1 MEYVCLILQIIFIL
15 GIFLFKTNDRYLVK
29 YNEYYKKYLIVEMV
43 IQGMCFIANC
53 VIIFIIKELMIY
65 VIAVQVVLMSLI
77 LVFYS
82 RKAKK
87 GYFNELIN
95 IIKENNL
102 LLVDVKE
109 IKNYLLKKYE
119 QLHFID
125 DIAEFLRK
133 KIEQVEIEKAK
144 ILHPFRIL

>member
-29 YNEYYKKYLIVEMV
+29 YNGYYRKYLIVET
-43 IQGMCFIANC
+43 ITQGMCFVANC

-65 VIAVQVVLMSLI
+65 VLAVQVVLMSLI

-87 GYFNELIN
+87 RYFNELIN
-95 IIKENNL
+95 LIKENNL
-102 LLVDVKE
+102 LHVDAKE
-109 IKNYLLKKYE
+109 IKDFLLKKYE

-125 DIAEFLRK
+125 DIEKCLL
-133 KIEQVEIEKAK
+133 KINN
-144 ILHPFRIL
+144 

>member
-1 MEYVCLILQIIFIL
+1 MEYVCLILQIIFII

-29 YNEYYKKYLIVEMV
+29 YNEYYKKYLIVEL
-43 IQGMCFIANC
+43 IAQGMCFVANC

-65 VIAVQVVLMSLI
+65 VLATQVLLMSLI

-82 RKAKK
+82 RKSKK
-87 GYFNELIN
+87 KYFDELIN

-102 LLVDVKE
+102 LFKDAKE

-119 QLHFID
+119 QVYFID
-125 DIAEFLRK
+125 DIEKCLL
-133 KIEQVEIEKAK
+133 KINK
-144 ILHPFRIL
+144 

>member
-29 YNEYYKKYLIVEMV
+29 YNEYYKKYLIVEM
-43 IQGMCFIANC
+43 ITQGMCFVANC

-65 VIAVQVVLMSLI
+65 VLAVQVVLMSLI

-87 GYFNELIN
+87 RYFNELIN

-125 DIAEFLRK
+125 DIEKCLF
-133 KIEQVEIEKAK
+133 KIKNN
-144 ILHPFRIL
+144 